1 MTTRLWG
8 NDVPNTVYS
17 LEMQMDDTTKLVAQI
32 EANWVFC
39 SAPIKMRDGETSKL
53 QMPLDIPQKPG
64 IYRINI
70 KGPNPSEFDSYVGE
84 GKNIQSRLKNYEN
97 AGWHPERLAFT
108 NRRVQGWLVEAIRM
122 GATAE
127 LWHCTDAGFQGN
139 GELQKSLD
147 LSKEFNRLL
156 IENSVFNHFKNERFL
171 NKIARAN

>member
-1 MTTRLWG
+1 MET
-8 NDVPNTVYS
+8 
-17 LEMQMDDTTKLVAQI
+17 DDTTKLVAQI
-32 EANWVFC
+32 EANWVLC
-39 SAPIKMRDGETSKL
+39 SAPIKMREGETSKL
-53 QMPLDIPQKPG
+53 QMPPDIPQKPG
-64 IYRINI
+64 VYRINI

-84 GKNIQSRLKNYEN
+84 GKDIQNRLKNYEN

-127 LWHCTDAGFQGN
+127 LWHCTDARFQGN
-139 GELQKSLD
+139 DELQKSLD

-156 IENSVFNHFKNERFL
+156 IENSVFNHFKNEIFL

>member
-1 MTTRLWG
+1 MLWG

-17 LEMQMDDTTKLVAQI
+17 VEMQTDDTTKLVAQI

-64 IYRINI
+64 VYRINI

-97 AGWHPERLAFT
+97 AGWHPGRLAFT

-127 LWHCTDAGFQGN
+127 LWHCTDALFQGN

-156 IENSVFNHFKNERFL
+156 IENSVFNHFKNEIFL